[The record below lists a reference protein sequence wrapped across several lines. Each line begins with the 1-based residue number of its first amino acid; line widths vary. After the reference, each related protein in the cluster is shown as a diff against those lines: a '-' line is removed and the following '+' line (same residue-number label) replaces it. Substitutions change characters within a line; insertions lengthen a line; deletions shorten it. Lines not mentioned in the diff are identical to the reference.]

1 VDAGAGGPM
10 KAPAALVQ
18 STFDFAIR
26 EINALETRIVTAED
40 DADAMLWEQARQVAE
55 QLDADGGPSQ
65 RQLAKQWI
73 NARTGDAYSAMHVS
87 YVAKVVA
94 VKFTLQP
101 RPRFRDAYNEI
112 ANAAPAVH
120 VSQNTGY
127 NEWYTPQE
135 YIDAARVVLGEIDLD
150 PASSKAANKVVG
162 AKKFYTLED
171 DGLKQRWRG
180 RVWMN
185 PPYGHPAIEQFT
197 GKLAESVRAGDVTA
211 ALVLVNNATETDWF
225 RTISTVA
232 AAVCFPEGRVKYWN
246 TEGTGI
252 TPLQGQ
258 AFLYMGSRV
267 AAFRKT
273 FSPLGVILIRPE

>member
-1 VDAGAGGPM
+1 M
-10 KAPAALVQ
+10 KADAALVQ
-18 STFDFAIR
+18 SVFDYAIR

-40 DADAMLWEQARQVAE
+40 DADAMLWEQARQVVE
-55 QLDADGGPSQ
+55 QLEADGGPSQ

-73 NARTGDAYSAMHVS
+73 NVRSGEPYSQRHVS
-87 YVAKVVA
+87 YVAAVVE
-94 VKFTLQP
+94 KFTSQDP
-101 RPRFRDAYNEI
+101 RPRFRDAYNAV
-112 ANAAPAVH
+112 ANTEPKPH
-120 VSQNTGY
+120 VSQNSGY
-127 NEWYTPQE
+127 NEWYTPAE

-150 PASSKAANKVVG
+150 PASSKAANKIVR
-162 AKKFYTLED
+162 AKKFFTLED
-171 DGLKQRWRG
+171 NGLEQRWRG

-197 GKLAESVRAGDVTA
+197 GKLAESLRAGEVTA

-225 RTISTVA
+225 RAISTVA

-258 AFLYMGSRV
+258 AILYMGSRV

-273 FSPLGVILIRPE
+273 FSPFGVLLVRPE

>member
-1 VDAGAGGPM
+1 MTKTAI
-10 KAPAALVQ
+10 VQ
-18 STFDFAIR
+18 SVFDFAVR

-40 DADAMLWEQARQVAE
+40 DADAMLWEQARQVVE
-55 QLDADGGPSQ
+55 QLEAGAST
-65 RQLAKQWI
+65 RRLAAEWI
-73 NARTGDAYSAMHVS
+73 NVRTGEPYSQSHVIWTKRTS
-87 YVAKVVA
+87 EQ
-94 VKFTLQP
+94 FTNQNP

-120 VSQNTGY
+120 VSQNSGY

-135 YIDAARVVLGEIDLD
+135 YVDAARVVLGEIDLD
-150 PASSKAANKVVG
+150 PASSKAAQEVVR

-225 RTISTVA
+225 RAISTVA